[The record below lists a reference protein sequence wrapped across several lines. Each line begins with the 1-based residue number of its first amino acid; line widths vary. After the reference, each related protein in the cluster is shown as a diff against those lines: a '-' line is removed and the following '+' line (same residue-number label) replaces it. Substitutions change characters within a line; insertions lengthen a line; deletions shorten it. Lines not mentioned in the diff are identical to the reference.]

1 MHPRSIVLQVQVT
14 ISDSNG
20 QATLYRGLF
29 AVAMSSSSSISEH
42 GGRRPKGALLYTGK
56 PNALRLWYQVT
67 CTLATPFNYT
77 LMLQGIFIY
86 TFFEFINISPLL
98 TGPDGIGDHRV
109 AVKEDPSFVGH
120 RIMSTEATSDT
131 SYLYRA
137 PKVRRIICD
146 Y

>member
-1 MHPRSIVLQVQVT
+1 M
-14 ISDSNG
+14 
-20 QATLYRGLF
+20 
-29 AVAMSSSSSISEH
+29 
-42 GGRRPKGALLYTGK
+42 
-56 PNALRLWYQVT
+56 
-67 CTLATPFNYT
+67 
-77 LMLQGIFIY
+77 
-86 TFFEFINISPLL
+86 NISPLL

-137 PKVRRIICD
+137 PKVWRIIRD